1 MIEVN
6 VNGIFLTQ
14 SQASGI
20 ILKEKNGERTL
31 PIVIGEYEAQSI
43 ALGLENIKP
52 PRPITHDLTLSILE
66 SCGVTMDSVLITEL
80 KNNTYY
86 AVIRLK
92 KKLKYWDVDARPSD
106 AIAMAVRSTIPIF
119 VDEEVMN
126 VGSYEPDEEE
136 KETQN
141 FTFESVTNQ
150 LDKLRSDLQKAVENE
165 DYERAADLRDQI
177 KKIET
182 GS

>member
-20 ILKEKNGERTL
+20 ILKEKDGDRTL

-52 PRPITHDLTLSILE
+52 PRPITHDLTLSMLE
-66 SCGVTMDSVLITEL
+66 SCGVAMDSVLITEL

-92 KKLKYWDVDARPSD
+92 KKSKYWDVDARPSD

-126 VGSYEPDEEE
+126 LGSYEPDEEE
-136 KETQN
+136 KETKN
-141 FTFESVTNQ
+141 YAFESVTNQ
-150 LDKLRSDLQKAVENE
+150 LDKLKSELQKAVEGE

-177 KKIET
+177 KKIES